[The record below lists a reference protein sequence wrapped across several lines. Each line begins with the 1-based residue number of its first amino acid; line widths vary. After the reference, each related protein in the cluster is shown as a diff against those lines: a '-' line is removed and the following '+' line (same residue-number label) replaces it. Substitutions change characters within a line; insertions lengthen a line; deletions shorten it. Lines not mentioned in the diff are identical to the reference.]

1 MTNQEIRVK
10 ALGLFAKAEYINDN
24 LEFVKAEMNLSLQ
37 VSKGESYYALTVSIR
52 EYGEKV
58 HYIVVTSAAYNVIT
72 NLHDISDLLDNYI
85 EGIKEVI

>member
-1 MTNQEIRVK
+1 MTNQEFRVK

-24 LEFVKAEMNLSLQ
+24 LEFAKIGMDLSLQ
-37 VSKGESYYALTVSIR
+37 VSKGESYYALTVSIE
-52 EYGEKV
+52 EYDKKV
-58 HYIVVTSAAYNVIT
+58 HYIVLTSAGYNVVT

>member
-1 MTNQEIRVK
+1 MTNQEFRVK

-24 LEFVKAEMNLSLQ
+24 LEFAKIGMDLSLQ
-37 VSKGESYYALTVSIR
+37 VNKGESYYALTISIE
-52 EYGEKV
+52 EYNKKV
-58 HYIVVTSAAYNVIT
+58 HYIVLASAGYNVAT

>member
-1 MTNQEIRVK
+1 MSNQEFRVK

-24 LEFVKAEMNLSLQ
+24 LEFAKIGMDLSLQ
-37 VSKGESYYALTVSIR
+37 VNKGESYYALTISIE
-52 EYGEKV
+52 EYNKKV
-58 HYIVVTSAAYNVIT
+58 HYIVLTSAGYNVAT